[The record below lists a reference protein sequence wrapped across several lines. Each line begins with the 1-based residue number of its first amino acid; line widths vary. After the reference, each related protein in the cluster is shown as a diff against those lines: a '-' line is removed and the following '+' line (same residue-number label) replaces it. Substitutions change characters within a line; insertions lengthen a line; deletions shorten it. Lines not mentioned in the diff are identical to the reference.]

1 MNRLLDILLAPF
13 RAWPAE
19 VALVAFGA
27 ATGLLVMVIF
37 KLTSRP
43 ERVARARDRAL
54 SRVIEL
60 WLYRHDPLLGFG
72 SIGRMLADNGRYLAT
87 LAVPMVCSLLPMLL
101 LLAQGHDWFA
111 SRALAPGET
120 MLVVARLRPGVPAG
134 LLDET
139 ELALERVPLRL
150 AAPPV
155 RTPAWREIAWS
166 VTAEGSVDLFP
177 AQTNQEIRKAGRGA
191 KVSDNSGFP
200 AFQIQEEQGGAN
212 KATGPEAVTPT
223 TPTATPP
230 LSPRGGELVIRAGG
244 AEIRKTVAVD
254 SGLARRT
261 VRRTAGRADH
271 LLHLGEPRLSAASPF
286 ARIETRW
293 PAAEYNLLGWRT
305 DWFRGLLAVSLIA
318 GLLLKKPLR
327 VEF

>member
-1 MNRLLDILLAPF
+1 MNRLLDLLLAPF
-13 RAWPAE
+13 HAWPAE
-19 VALVAFGA
+19 VALAAFGA

-37 KLTSRP
+37 KLASRP
-43 ERVARARDRAL
+43 ARVARARDRAL

-87 LAVPMVCSLLPMLL
+87 LAVPMVCSLLPVLL

-111 SRALAPGET
+111 SRALTPGET
-120 MLVVARLRPGVPAG
+120 MLVVARLRPGVPAD
-134 LLDET
+134 LLDDT
-139 ELALERVPLRL
+139 ELALDRAPLRP

-166 VTAEGSVDLFP
+166 VTTNEGVSPSAPRQITTGAEGSVDHVL
-177 AQTNQEIRKAGRGA
+177 
-191 KVSDNSGFP
+191 D
-200 AFQIQEEQGGAN
+200 
-212 KATGPEAVTPT
+212 
-223 TPTATPP
+223 
-230 LSPRGGELVIRAGG
+230 PRGGALVIRAGG
-244 AEIRKTVAVD
+244 VEIRKAVAVAP
-254 SGLARRT
+254 GLARRT
-261 VRRTAGRADH
+261 VRRTADRADH
-271 LLHLGEPRLSAASPF
+271 LLHPGEPRLSSASPF
-286 ARIETRW
+286 DRIETRW

-305 DWFRGLLAVSLIA
+305 DWFRGLLAVSLLT

>member
-1 MNRLLDILLAPF
+1 MNHLLDILLAPF

-27 ATGLLVMVIF
+27 ATGLVVMLVF

-43 ERVARARDRAL
+43 ARVVRARDRAL

-87 LAVPMVCSLLPMLL
+87 LAVPMVCSLLPVLL

-139 ELALERVPLRL
+139 ELALERAPLRL

-166 VTAEGSVDLFP
+166 VTAEGSVDLF
-177 AQTNQEIRKAGRGA
+177 
-191 KVSDNSGFP
+191 
-200 AFQIQEEQGGAN
+200 
-212 KATGPEAVTPT
+212 
-223 TPTATPP
+223 

-244 AEIRKTVAVD
+244 AEIRKAVAVD

-271 LLHLGEPRLSAASPF
+271 LLHPGEPRLSAASPF
-286 ARIETRW
+286 DRIETRW

-305 DWFRGLLAVSLIA
+305 GWFWGVLGVSIIT
-318 GLLLKKPLR
+318 GLLLMKPMR